1 MDNITGLT
9 PDFKGQ
15 DLKRK
20 LLECI
25 DKEARQFSE
34 IARTY
39 FVKDHLSKEDKT
51 GLLNSVINTVD
62 HVMAGG
68 DWNTSLF
75 LRNTIKPLMAIKA
88 EAELELSKLQM
99 KADEKSVTIQPAT
112 ENESEVYISLFQ
124 SDGYNVGK
132 WAMQLRSLDRYVVG
146 RPIYRNQTD
155 VEKRIRLRAA
165 GGNEAYVAV
174 IVKKVD
180 IQADAG
186 APLKDQFEHPLCLLK
201 EAALRNG
208 RIVAFVHQEIR
219 YHFVDGQLIK
229 QG

>member
-20 LLECI
+20 LLECL

-174 IVKKVD
+174 IVKKTD

-201 EAALRNG
+201 ETALRNG
-208 RIVAFVHQEIR
+208 RVVAFVHQEIR